1 MIVLEDKLL
10 LFVYKL
16 LVIIH
21 RSIIMSHFFAVG
33 ARKFLAFLGA
43 FFAFALL
50 AACSSQTPE
59 SVASD
64 YMKAVA
70 NNRVDEAI
78 GYFAL
83 EDVKEND
90 LTAVKGKMQMVVGS
104 QYSKIQERGG
114 MKSVSSTL
122 IEQKD
127 GTAVV
132 EVEITYKNDE
142 TRKDRM
148 PLIKESGK
156 WKIKLK

>member
-1 MIVLEDKLL
+1 
-10 LFVYKL
+10 
-16 LVIIH
+16 
-21 RSIIMSHFFAVG
+21 MSHFFTVAT
-33 ARKFLAFLGA
+33 RKPLALLGA

-70 NNRVDEAI
+70 NNRIDEAI
-78 GYFAL
+78 GYFSL
-83 EDVKEND
+83 EDIKEND
-90 LTAVKGKMQMVVGS
+90 LTAAKGKMQMIAGA
-104 QYSKIQERGG
+104 QYSAIQEQGG

-122 IEQKD
+122 LEKKD
-127 GTAVV
+127 NLAEV
-132 EVEITYKNDE
+132 EVEVTYKNNE

-148 PLIKESGK
+148 TLTKESGA